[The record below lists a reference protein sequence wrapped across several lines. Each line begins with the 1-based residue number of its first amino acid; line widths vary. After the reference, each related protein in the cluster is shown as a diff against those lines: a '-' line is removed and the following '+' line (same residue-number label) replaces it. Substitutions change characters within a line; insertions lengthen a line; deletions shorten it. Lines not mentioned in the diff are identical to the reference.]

1 MSSSPLEVT
10 LRVRPQTRF
19 DVIDVAELLRE
30 EHGDPLGRYK
40 HSLYCS
46 YHTTAG
52 YFDQHVSARL
62 QHSDER
68 VSDFINVFQGVFPQD
83 ADYKHDKM
91 HLRDELTEA
100 QKVNE
105 PLNADSHLTFISSGL
120 RNCVKYD
127 NAVENPVYF
136 VDLDGVS
143 DRHQRTRKTTVTGF
157 DREVEVA
164 RQTMGVP
171 LDGHQIDSINL
182 RDAEYGF
189 FEQVNELVRA
199 SGVEYGRV
207 EISLPPEERHSGL
220 TVNEYETL
228 LMKNDLA
235 EVLHNPLRF
244 AKEKGQNMLR
254 NPRAVPQKAHD
265 YAHYDLVRV
274 AREGLSM
281 LGFAEGMMEKA
292 LARFVAAPAARFFRL
307 KRSVSLFIT
316 AGDGQ
321 GQVAHG
327 TYQSPILLQ
336 WQKPEG
342 QRRELIVTVKAFE

>member
-1 MSSSPLEVT
+1 MSSSPLEIT
-10 LRVRPQTRF
+10 LEVRPQARF
-19 DVIDVAELLRE
+19 DVIDVAERLRE
-30 EHGDPLGRYK
+30 EHGDVLADYR

-52 YFDQHVSARL
+52 YFDQHVSERL
-62 QHSDER
+62 QHSGEN
-68 VSDFINVFQGVFPQD
+68 VSDFINVFQNVFPRD

-120 RNCVKYD
+120 HNCVKYD
-127 NAVENPVYF
+127 NAANNPVYF

-143 DRHQRTRKTTVTGF
+143 DRHQRTRKTTIAGF
-157 DREVEVA
+157 NREVEA
-164 RQTMGVP
+164 SKQTMRIP
-171 LDGHQIDSINL
+171 LDGHRIDSINL
-182 RDAEYGF
+182 KDAQYGF
-189 FEQVNELVRA
+189 FEKVNELVRA
-199 SGVEYGRV
+199 SGVHYGRV

-274 AREGLSM
+274 ASEGLAM
-281 LGFAEGMMEKA
+281 LGFSESLLEKA
-292 LARFVAAPAARFFRL
+292 VARFVAAPAARFFRL
-307 KRSVSLFIT
+307 KRSISMFVT
-316 AGDGQ
+316 AENGVGE
-321 GQVAHG
+321 VAHG

-342 QRRELIVTVKAFE
+342 QQRELIVTVKAFE

>member
-1 MSSSPLEVT
+1 MSSSPQEVT
-10 LRVRPQTRF
+10 LRLRPQARF
-19 DVIDVAELLRE
+19 DVIDVAEQLRQ
-30 EHGDPLGRYK
+30 EHGDLLGGFK

-62 QHSDER
+62 QHSGEKLT
-68 VSDFINVFQGVFPQD
+68 DFINVFQNVFPRD
-83 ADYKHDKM
+83 ADYEHDKM
-91 HLRDELTEA
+91 HLRSELTEA
-100 QKVNE
+100 QKASE

-127 NAVENPVYF
+127 NAEADPVYF

-143 DRHQRTRKTTVTGF
+143 DRHQRTRKTTVMAF
-157 DREVEVA
+157 DREVKVAQATMEVA
-164 RQTMGVP
+164 TNGNR
-171 LDGHQIDSINL
+171 IDSINL
-182 RDAEYGF
+182 KDAQYGF
-189 FEQVNELVRA
+189 FERLDELVQT

-274 AREGLSM
+274 ASEALAM
-281 LGFAEGMMEKA
+281 LGFRESLLEKA
-292 LARFVAAPAARFFRL
+292 VARFVAAPAARFFRL
-307 KRSVSLFIT
+307 KRSVNLFIT
-316 AGDGQ
+316 AENGQ

-336 WQKPEG
+336 WQEPEG
-342 QRRELIVTVKAFE
+342 QRRKLVVTVKAFE